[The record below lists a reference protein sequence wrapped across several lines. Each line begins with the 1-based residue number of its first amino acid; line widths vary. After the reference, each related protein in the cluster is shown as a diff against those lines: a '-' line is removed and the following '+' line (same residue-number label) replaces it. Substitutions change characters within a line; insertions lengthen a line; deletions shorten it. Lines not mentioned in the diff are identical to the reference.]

1 MSKLSKKGLWN
12 SSNQASRLGQNVAI
26 RPKQPRQ
33 EDSEVWPGGDQ
44 ADSVALV
51 DQADSA
57 APVDPA
63 VLVDSV
69 DLEAKGRADPEA
81 VLLGVRP
88 EDQDSEEL
96 PDPEILSMINPKK
109 SETPGDCF
117 SKDSNAPTTV

>member
-1 MSKLSKKGLWN
+1 MP
-12 SSNQASRLGQNVAI
+12 GQNVAI

-33 EDSEVWPGGDQ
+33 EDSEAWRE
-44 ADSVALV
+44 V

-57 APVDPA
+57 ALVDPA
-63 VLVDSV
+63 DSVDLVDSV
-69 DLEAKGRADPEA
+69 DLEAKGKADPEG
-81 VLLGVRP
+81 VLPGVLP
-88 EDQDSEEL
+88 VDQDSVDL